1 MKPTMVSY
9 PIQKTAQKGNLELSK
24 RQKQCLAASELLAMH
39 DLMMRSESNAVQ
51 AFGVLVLSRVADLIE
66 GKTEVYSFSEEE
78 LQEAARVFRRN
89 ITDDHEPQHVQ

>member
-1 MKPTMVSY
+1 MKPTVASC
-9 PIQKTAQKGNLELSK
+9 PIQKTDQDENIELSK
-24 RQKQCLAASELLAMH
+24 RQKRCLAASELLAMH

-66 GKTEVYSFSEEE
+66 GKTDVYSFSEEE